1 MDSWASRQELVSGVY
16 RLLDKDV
23 PPSEIEGVASSY
35 SFLKRDLDVLS
46 VLLLSKEGFDNVSQG
61 AMDTHLYLMHNA
73 RLKMVKHLL
82 PAGDVILDLGGANAP
97 LHHMGYPHD
106 YSKIVL
112 IDLPTEERHKDFQ
125 VVLEDTGGRVILR
138 YEDMTDLKGIESDSV
153 DLVWSGQ
160 SIEHVTP
167 AQGQRMCQ
175 EAYRVLRSGGRFCL
189 DTPNGHIS
197 SVHAATVGNQFI
209 HPDHKIEYTPDQ
221 LRGLLVDTGFRIAE
235 EWGICEMPMTI
246 KTGVFSYDDFLLGG
260 AITKNINDA
269 YIQFFN
275 CVKP

>member
-1 MDSWASRQELVSGVY
+1 MDSWATRQGLVGDLYKLFKNKKS
-16 RLLDKDV
+16 D
-23 PPSEIEGVASSY
+23 SEIAEIVSSF
-35 SFLKRDLDVLS
+35 SFLDRDIDLLT
-46 VLLLSKEGFDNVSQG
+46 VLLLSKEGFDSVSQG
-61 AMDTHLYLMHNA
+61 TMDTHLYLMHNA

-82 PAGDVILDLGGANAP
+82 PPGDIILDLGGANAP
-97 LHHMGYPHD
+97 LHHMGYRHD

-125 VVLEDTGGRVILR
+125 VVLQDTGGKVVLR
-138 YEDMTDLKGIESDSV
+138 YEDMTDLKGIKSASV

-167 AQGQRMCQ
+167 VQGQSMCR
-175 EAYRVLRSGGRFCL
+175 EAFRVLKSGGRFCL

-197 SVHAATVGNQFI
+197 SIHAATVGNTFI

-221 LRGLLVDTGFRIAE
+221 LRGLLVETGFHIAE
-235 EWGICEMPMTI
+235 EWGICEMPMTK

-275 CVKP
+275 CIKP